1 MNVDRIREVSDAA
14 TIDRLHGEPAN
25 DFITT
30 QRAEE
35 ALQSM
40 SLDEILK
47 DVIDVWDV
55 IDEMPPCLKALFAE
69 HTRNVALPKLIKAN
83 ENN

>member
-40 SLDEILK
+40 SLEEILK

-55 IDEMPPCLKALFAE
+55 IDEMPEALKLAFTKHA
-69 HTRNVALPKLIKAN
+69 RNAALPIMVDAGDDT
-83 ENN
+83 